1 MLFLTGLNHY
11 WTLRVPQSS
20 YISSLKFL
28 QLGVK
33 RLPFWC
39 NASLT
44 EDKSASIRRLS
55 TVKHEP
61 KGWGSHIHSSTGH
74 NFPQATRSWHCERC
88 SVRCDSS
95 LLNYTSSNCWSCT
108 KIKRKN
114 IKIFHHE
121 LHSCT
126 GMIAH
131 EYMTCLPWCKM
142 ESPYVHAQFKS
153 PETSL
158 FNLEI
163 RPLCFVTILQSS
175 HRETKTI
182 LSLWIEFCRSVLLV
196 NDAGVCNDCAV
207 RPR

>member
-55 TVKHEP
+55 AVKHEP
-61 KGWGSHIHSSTGH
+61 KGWGSHIHSRTGP
-74 NFPQATRSWHCERC
+74 NFPQATRSLHCERC

-95 LLNYTSSNCWSCT
+95 LPDYTSGNCWSWT
-108 KIKRKN
+108 QIKRKN
-114 IKIFHHE
+114 IKIVYRYDKSWIHDMFCHDGKWKVHM
-121 LHSCT
+121 CT
-126 GMIAH
+126 
-131 EYMTCLPWCKM
+131 
-142 ESPYVHAQFKS
+142 
-153 PETSL
+153 
-158 FNLEI
+158 
-163 RPLCFVTILQSS
+163 
-175 HRETKTI
+175 
-182 LSLWIEFCRSVLLV
+182 LSLTVRRLRFLTLKLERYVLSQS
-196 NDAGVCNDCAV
+196 CNHHMEKQRRYFPCELNFAV
-207 RPR
+207 PSCL